1 MRQEKFW
8 KAHLLLSLLCVVL
21 ALGPLLLCNV
31 AAWTRLSG
39 AGTSGAG
46 LLFGFG
52 SDWLS
57 QHLPIAES
65 LRQAMLESGR
75 LLPLYIDLGG
85 GVSVYDFA
93 YYGLL
98 RPDVLLGYLFPSV
111 GMEYI
116 LGGYAVF
123 ELLLGGNMVY
133 IWLRGNHEQNTAGRR
148 AAFAGSVLYMAAGC
162 FLHAHFQLMFV
173 NYLPFLVLALIGI
186 DRFIEKRKGIL
197 LCVGLTLVYFH
208 SFYYAPSCL
217 CVAGIYYLYRVRQAG
232 TWPAAADK
240 KAPKGAGQCG
250 ALDEESPKRAAAEA
264 APRRGHLKMHVRFLL
279 WILLSI
285 GLAAVL
291 LLPTGLDILST
302 SKDAGSF
309 AGSKMPLVNPKLDGL
324 LYSPYGMGLTLIG
337 LYALLCALGKRRMRL
352 PAVAVLAA
360 SLFPIIPFVLNGFL
374 YARGKILIP
383 FLLLVCLIF
392 ACICEEYFAG
402 KDVPKVWAGLL
413 CLMPCLL
420 LSGKYGIWKYIDWA
434 VLMLWILGVR
444 QGQRLRRSQHEKN
457 RCTRRLT
464 AALLLIPC
472 IFSFYLNAQS
482 GYVSRSEIQTGAVSK
497 AFNEADPQMD
507 ESDNYRF
514 EILTDAF
521 NLCNFLPGAN
531 AKRSSMYSSITQE
544 DYAEFFYDG
553 AKNAIPIQN
562 RIALIP
568 GQNVL
573 YNYKMGVRY
582 VLADRYAIP
591 NGYQKISESGD
602 YAIAEN
608 PHILPIC
615 HGTDKLV
622 SLEDILQK
630 AERADNS
637 TEVEIQAK
645 LRLSSREVRVPLDFR
660 GRIAIL
666 SFDVTPL
673 SPRAVVIDI
682 NGVRNKLSGSSA
694 PYPNHNNRFNYVLSG
709 GTDGFL
715 IQKNANEYRIENL
728 TLSFLDEKE
737 LYNSSGE
744 VWKPQTHTSDAG
756 KGQIFS
762 GTINMKKDGYFAT
775 SYPYRKGYEVKVD
788 GRAVSASEILKI
800 DDTFLGL
807 RLEEGMHEIEIR
819 FVPPGYR
826 TGLAISAISLLILLV
841 LSAWQKTKH
850 ICENRVFRYLITG
863 GMTTAVNYVIY
874 FGLFI
879 AAGRSVAGGTGGAAD
894 SAFSLAANSLAWLG
908 AVIFAYFANRRFVFQ
923 SENSILHEFIQ
934 FALLRLAS
942 LTVENILLYLL
953 LTLMAMPNAAAKIS
967 VSVITVILNYAACK
981 YKIFSVKGETR

>member
-1 MRQEKFW
+1 MRREKFW

-31 AAWTRLSG
+31 AAW
-39 AGTSGAG
+39 AG
-46 LLFGFG
+46 LPSAASSEEGLIFGFG

-65 LRQAMLESGR
+65 LRWAMLEPGR

-85 GVSVYDFA
+85 GSSAYDFA

-98 RPDVLLGYLFPSV
+98 RPDVLLGCLFPSV

-123 ELLLGGNMVY
+123 ELLLGGNLVY
-133 IWLRGNHEQNTAGRR
+133 VWLRENCGQNEAGRR
-148 AAFAGSVLYMAAGC
+148 AAFAGSVLYLAAGC

-173 NYLPFLVLALIGI
+173 NYLPFLVLALIGV
-186 DRFIEKRKGIL
+186 DRFIEKRRGLL

-217 CVAGIYYLYRVRQAG
+217 CVACIYYLYRVRQ
-232 TWPAAADK
+232 T
-240 KAPKGAGQCG
+240 GAGQRG
-250 ALDEESPKRAAAEA
+250 ALAEESPKRATTEA
-264 APRRGHLKMHVRFLL
+264 ASRHGDLKTHGSFLL
-279 WILLSI
+279 WILLSV
-285 GLAAVL
+285 GLAAIL

-374 YARGKILIP
+374 YAREKILIP

-444 QGQRLRRSQHEKN
+444 QGQRLRRPQHEKN

-562 RIALIP
+562 RVALIP

-573 YNYKMGVRY
+573 FNYKMGVRY

-615 HGTDKLV
+615 YGTDKLV
-622 SLEDILQK
+622 SFEEILQR
-630 AERADNS
+630 AERADKA
-637 TEVEIQAK
+637 TEAEIQGK

-660 GRIAIL
+660 GKIAIL

-682 NGVRNKLSGSSA
+682 NGVRNKLSGSGA
-694 PYPNHNNRFNYVLSG
+694 PYPNHNKHFSYVLSG

-737 LYNSSGE
+737 LYNSGGE
-744 VWKPQTHTSDAG
+744 VWEPQMHASDAG

-819 FVPPGYR
+819 FVPPSYQ

-934 FALLRLAS
+934 FALLRLVS

>member
-1 MRQEKFW
+1 MRREKFW
-8 KAHLLLSLLCVVL
+8 KAHLLLSLLCVIL
-21 ALGPLLLCNV
+21 ALGPLLLCS
-31 AAWTRLSG
+31 AAALAGLPSAASSG
-39 AGTSGAG
+39 EG

-85 GVSVYDFA
+85 GASAYDFA

-98 RPDVLLGYLFPSV
+98 RPDVLLGCLLPGV

-123 ELLLGGNMVY
+123 ELLLGGNLVY
-133 IWLRGNHEQNTAGRR
+133 VWLRENCGQNAAGRR
-148 AAFAGSVLYMAAGC
+148 VAFAGSVLYLAAGC

-173 NYLPFLVLALIGI
+173 NYLPFLVLALIGV
-186 DRFIEKRKGIL
+186 DRFIEKRRGIL

-232 TWPAAADK
+232 TESADACEN
-240 KAPKGAGQCG
+240 APKGAGQRG
-250 ALDEESPKRAAAEA
+250 ALAEESPKRATTEA
-264 APRRGHLKMHVRFLL
+264 ASRHGDLKTHGSFLL
-279 WILLSI
+279 WILLSV
-285 GLAAVL
+285 GLAAIL

-309 AGSKMPLVNPKLDGL
+309 AGSRMLFINPKLDGL

-337 LYALLCALGKRRMRL
+337 LYAVLYALEKRGLRL
-352 PAVAVLAA
+352 PAAAVLTA
-360 SLFPIIPFVLNGFL
+360 SLFPVIPFVLNGFL

-392 ACICEEYFAG
+392 VRVCEEYFTG
-402 KDVPKVWAGLL
+402 KDVPKVWVGIL
-413 CLMPCLL
+413 CLIPCLL
-420 LSGKYGIWKYIDWA
+420 LSDKYGAWKYVDWA
-434 VLMLWILGVR
+434 VLMLWIFGIR
-444 QGQRLRRSQHEKN
+444 QRQRLRRSQHEKN

-464 AALLLIPC
+464 AVLLLVPC
-472 IFSFYLNAQS
+472 VFSFYLNAQS
-482 GYVSRSEIQTGAVSK
+482 GYVSQSK
-497 AFNEADPQMD
+497 IKIGSVREAFNEASAQMD
-507 ESDNYRF
+507 ESGNYRF

-521 NLCNFLPGAN
+521 NLCNFMPGVPV
-531 AKRSSMYSSITQE
+531 KRSSMYSSMTQE

-562 RIALIP
+562 RVALIP

-573 YNYKMGVRY
+573 FNYKMGVRY

-591 NGYQKISESGD
+591 NDYQKILESGD
-602 YAIAEN
+602 YVIAEN
-608 PHILPIC
+608 PRVLPIC
-615 HGTDKLV
+615 YGTDKLV
-622 SLEDILQK
+622 SFEEILQR
-630 AERADNS
+630 AERADKA
-637 TEVEIQAK
+637 TEAEIQGK

-660 GRIAIL
+660 GKIAIL

-673 SPRAVVIDI
+673 SSRAVVIDI
-682 NGVRNKLSGSSA
+682 NGVRNKLSGSGA
-694 PYPNHNNRFNYVLSG
+694 PYPNHNKHFSYVLSG

-715 IQKNANEYRIENL
+715 IQKNANEYQIENL
-728 TLSFLDEKE
+728 TMSFLDEKE
-737 LYNSSGE
+737 LYNSGGE
-744 VWKPQTHTSDAG
+744 VWEPQMHASDAG

-788 GRAVSASEILKI
+788 GRAVSTSEILKI

-826 TGLAISAISLLILLV
+826 TGLAISAISLLILLA
-841 LSAWQKTKH
+841 LSAWRKAKR
-850 ICENRVFRYLITG
+850 ICESRLFRYLITG

-874 FGLFI
+874 FGLFM
-879 AAGRSVAGGTGGAAD
+879 AAGRSVTAGADGAPD
-894 SAFSLAANSLAWLG
+894 SLFSLAANSLAWLG

-923 SENSILHEFIQ
+923 SENSVLHEFLQ

-942 LTVENILLYLL
+942 LAVENILLYLL

-981 YKIFSVKGETR
+981 YKIFSVKGENR

>member
-1 MRQEKFW
+1 MRREKFW

-31 AAWTRLSG
+31 AAW
-39 AGTSGAG
+39 AG
-46 LLFGFG
+46 LPSAASSEEGLIFGFG

-65 LRQAMLESGR
+65 LKWAMLESGR

-85 GVSVYDFA
+85 GSSAYDFA

-98 RPDVLLGYLFPSV
+98 RPDVLLGCLLPGV

-123 ELLLGGNMVY
+123 ELLLGGNLVY
-133 IWLRGNHEQNTAGRR
+133 VWLRENCGQNTAGRR
-148 AAFAGSVLYMAAGC
+148 AAFAGSVLYLAAGC

-173 NYLPFLVLALIGI
+173 NYLPFLVLALIGV
-186 DRFIEKRKGIL
+186 DRFIEKRRGLL

-217 CVAGIYYLYRVRQAG
+217 CVACIYYLYRVRQAG
-232 TWPAAADK
+232 
-240 KAPKGAGQCG
+240 AGQRG
-250 ALDEESPKRAAAEA
+250 ALAEESPKRATTEA

-337 LYALLCALGKRRMRL
+337 LYAVLYALEKRGLRL
-352 PAVAVLAA
+352 PAAAVLTA
-360 SLFPIIPFVLNGFL
+360 SLFPVIPFVLNGFL

-434 VLMLWILGVR
+434 VLLLWILGVR

-521 NLCNFLPGAN
+521 NLCNFLPGVPV
-531 AKRSSMYSSITQE
+531 KRSSMYSSMTQE

-562 RIALIP
+562 RVALIP

-573 YNYKMGVRY
+573 FNYKMGVRY

-591 NGYQKISESGD
+591 NDYQKISESGD
-602 YAIAEN
+602 YVIAEN
-608 PHILPIC
+608 PRVLPIC
-615 HGTDKLV
+615 YGTDKLV
-622 SLEDILQK
+622 SFEEILQR
-630 AERADNS
+630 AERADKA
-637 TEVEIQAK
+637 TEAEIQGK

-660 GRIAIL
+660 GKIAIL

-673 SPRAVVIDI
+673 SSRAVVIDI
-682 NGVRNKLSGSSA
+682 NGVRNKLSGSGA

-744 VWKPQTHTSDAG
+744 VWEPQTHTSDAG
-756 KGQIFS
+756 RGQVFS
-762 GTINMKKDGYFAT
+762 GRITMKKNGYFAT
-775 SYPYRKGYEVKVD
+775 SDPYRKGYEIQVD

>member
-1 MRQEKFW
+1 MRREKFW

-31 AAWTRLSG
+31 AAW
-39 AGTSGAG
+39 AG
-46 LLFGFG
+46 LPSAASSEEGLIFGFG

-65 LRQAMLESGR
+65 LRWAMLESGR

-232 TWPAAADK
+232 
-240 KAPKGAGQCG
+240 AGQRG
-250 ALDEESPKRAAAEA
+250 ALAEESPKRAAAEA
-264 APRRGHLKMHVRFLL
+264 APRRGDLKTHGSFLL

-392 ACICEEYFAG
+392 VRVCEEYFTG

-413 CLMPCLL
+413 CLIPCLL
-420 LSGKYGIWKYIDWA
+420 LSDKYGVWKYVDWA
-434 VLMLWILGVR
+434 VLMLWIFGVR
-444 QGQRLRRSQHEKN
+444 QRQRLRRSQHEKN

-464 AALLLIPC
+464 AVLLLVPC
-472 IFSFYLNAQS
+472 IFSFCLNAQS
-482 GYVSRSEIQTGAVSK
+482 GYVSQSK
-497 AFNEADPQMD
+497 IKIGSVREAFNEASAQMD
-507 ESDNYRF
+507 ESENYRF

-553 AKNAIPIQN
+553 AKKRNTHPESHCTDSGTKRAFQLQN
-562 RIALIP
+562 GRALCFG
-568 GQNVL
+568 GQIRHT
-573 YNYKMGVRY
+573 K
-582 VLADRYAIP
+582 
-591 NGYQKISESGD
+591 
-602 YAIAEN
+602 
-608 PHILPIC
+608 
-615 HGTDKLV
+615 
-622 SLEDILQK
+622 
-630 AERADNS
+630 
-637 TEVEIQAK
+637 
-645 LRLSSREVRVPLDFR
+645 RLSKDFGKRRLCNCRKSAYSADLSRY
-660 GRIAIL
+660 GQA
-666 SFDVTPL
+666 
-673 SPRAVVIDI
+673 
-682 NGVRNKLSGSSA
+682 
-694 PYPNHNNRFNYVLSG
+694 RF
-709 GTDGFL
+709 
-715 IQKNANEYRIENL
+715 A
-728 TLSFLDEKE
+728 
-737 LYNSSGE
+737 
-744 VWKPQTHTSDAG
+744 
-756 KGQIFS
+756 
-762 GTINMKKDGYFAT
+762 
-775 SYPYRKGYEVKVD
+775 
-788 GRAVSASEILKI
+788 
-800 DDTFLGL
+800 
-807 RLEEGMHEIEIR
+807 
-819 FVPPGYR
+819 
-826 TGLAISAISLLILLV
+826 
-841 LSAWQKTKH
+841 
-850 ICENRVFRYLITG
+850 
-863 GMTTAVNYVIY
+863 
-874 FGLFI
+874 
-879 AAGRSVAGGTGGAAD
+879 
-894 SAFSLAANSLAWLG
+894 
-908 AVIFAYFANRRFVFQ
+908 
-923 SENSILHEFIQ
+923 
-934 FALLRLAS
+934 
-942 LTVENILLYLL
+942 
-953 LTLMAMPNAAAKIS
+953 
-967 VSVITVILNYAACK
+967 
-981 YKIFSVKGETR
+981 

>member
-1 MRQEKFW
+1 MRREKFW
-8 KAHLLLSLLCVVL
+8 KAHLLLSLLCLVL

-31 AAWTRLSG
+31 AAW
-39 AGTSGAG
+39 AG
-46 LLFGFG
+46 LPSAASSEEGLIFGFG

-65 LRQAMLESGR
+65 IRWAMLESGR

-85 GVSVYDFA
+85 GSSAYDFA

-98 RPDVLLGYLFPSV
+98 RPDVLLGCLLPGV

-123 ELLLGGNMVY
+123 ELLLGGNLVY
-133 IWLRGNHEQNTAGRR
+133 IWLRGNCGQNTAGRR
-148 AAFAGSVLYMAAGC
+148 AAFAGSVLYLAAGC

-186 DRFIEKRKGIL
+186 DRFIENRRGLL
-197 LCVGLTLVYFH
+197 LCVGLTIVYFH

-217 CVAGIYYLYRVRQAG
+217 CVACIYYLYRGRQAG
-232 TWPAAADK
+232 
-240 KAPKGAGQCG
+240 AGQRG
-250 ALDEESPKRAAAEA
+250 TLAEESPKRATTEA
-264 APRRGHLKMHVRFLL
+264 APRHGDLKTHGSFLL
-279 WILLSI
+279 WILLSV
-285 GLAAVL
+285 GLAAIL

-324 LYSPYGMGLTLIG
+324 LYSPYGMGVTLIG
-337 LYALLCALGKRRMRL
+337 LYALLCTLGKRRMRL

-392 ACICEEYFAG
+392 VRVCEEYFTG
-402 KDVPKVWAGLL
+402 KDVPKVWAGIL
-413 CLMPCLL
+413 CLIPCLL
-420 LSGKYGIWKYIDWA
+420 LSDKYGVWKYVDLA
-434 VLMLWILGVR
+434 VLMLWIFGVR
-444 QGQRLRRSQHEKN
+444 QGQRLRRPQHEKN

-464 AALLLIPC
+464 AVLLLVPC
-472 IFSFYLNAQS
+472 VFSFCLNAQS
-482 GYVSRSEIQTGAVSK
+482 GYVSQSK
-497 AFNEADPQMD
+497 IKIGSVREAFNEASAQMD
-507 ESDNYRF
+507 ESGNYRF

-521 NLCNFLPGAN
+521 NLCNFLPGVPV
-531 AKRSSMYSSITQE
+531 KRSSMYSSMTQE

-562 RIALIP
+562 RVALIP

-573 YNYKMGVRY
+573 FNYKMGVRY

-591 NGYQKISESGD
+591 NDYQKISESGD
-602 YAIAEN
+602 YMIAEN
-608 PHILPIC
+608 PRVLPIC
-615 HGTDKLV
+615 YGTDKLV
-622 SLEDILQK
+622 SFEEILQR
-630 AERADNS
+630 AERADKA
-637 TEVEIQAK
+637 TEAEIQGK

-660 GRIAIL
+660 GKIAIL

-673 SPRAVVIDI
+673 SSRAVVIDI
-682 NGVRNKLSGSSA
+682 NGVRNKLSGSGA
-694 PYPNHNNRFNYVLSG
+694 PYPNHNKHFSYVLSG

-715 IQKNANEYRIENL
+715 IQKNANEYQIENL

-737 LYNSSGE
+737 LYNSGGE
-744 VWKPQTHTSDAG
+744 VWKPQMHASDVG

-788 GRAVSASEILKI
+788 GRAIEESKILKI
-800 DDTFLGL
+800 DDTFLGI

-826 TGLAISAISLLILLV
+826 TGLLISVLSLLILLA
-841 LSAWQKTKH
+841 LSAWRKAKR
-850 ICENRVFRYLITG
+850 ICESRLFRYLITG

-953 LTLMAMPNAAAKIS
+953 FTLMAMPNAAAKIS

-981 YKIFSVKGETR
+981 YKIFSVKGENR

>member
-1 MRQEKFW
+1 MRREKFW

-31 AAWTRLSG
+31 AAW
-39 AGTSGAG
+39 AG
-46 LLFGFG
+46 LPSAASSEEGLIFGFG

-65 LRQAMLESGR
+65 LRWAMLESGR

-85 GVSVYDFA
+85 GSSAYDFA

-98 RPDVLLGYLFPSV
+98 RPDVLLGCLFPSV

-133 IWLRGNHEQNTAGRR
+133 IWLRENCGQNAAGRR
-148 AAFAGSVLYMAAGC
+148 AAFAGSVLYLAAGC

-186 DRFIEKRKGIL
+186 DRFIEKRRGLL

-217 CVAGIYYLYRVRQAG
+217 CVACIYYLYRVRQAG
-232 TWPAAADK
+232 
-240 KAPKGAGQCG
+240 AGQRG
-250 ALDEESPKRAAAEA
+250 TLAEESPKRATTEA
-264 APRRGHLKMHVRFLL
+264 APRHGDLKTHGSFLL

-402 KDVPKVWAGLL
+402 KDVPKVWEGLL

-444 QGQRLRRSQHEKN
+444 QGQRLRRPQHEKN

-562 RIALIP
+562 RVALIP

-573 YNYKMGVRY
+573 FNYKMGVRY

-591 NGYQKISESGD
+591 NDYQKISESGD
-602 YAIAEN
+602 YVIAEN
-608 PHILPIC
+608 PRVLPIC
-615 HGTDKLV
+615 YGTDKLV
-622 SLEDILQK
+622 SFEEILQR
-630 AERADNS
+630 AERADKA
-637 TEVEIQAK
+637 TEAEIQGK

-660 GRIAIL
+660 GKIAIL

-737 LYNSSGE
+737 LYNSGGE
-744 VWKPQTHTSDAG
+744 VWEPQMHASDAG
-756 KGQIFS
+756 RGQVFS
-762 GTINMKKDGYFAT
+762 GRITMKKNGYFAT
-775 SYPYRKGYEVKVD
+775 SDPYRKGYEIQVD

-863 GMTTAVNYVIY
+863 GMTTAVNYIIY

-908 AVIFAYFANRRFVFQ
+908 AVIFAYVANRRFVFQ

-934 FALLRLAS
+934 FALLRFAS

>member
-1 MRQEKFW
+1 MRREKFW

-31 AAWTRLSG
+31 AAW
-39 AGTSGAG
+39 AG
-46 LLFGFG
+46 LPSAASSEEGLIFGFG

-85 GVSVYDFA
+85 GSSAYDFA

-98 RPDVLLGYLFPSV
+98 RPDVLLGCLFPSV

-123 ELLLGGNMVY
+123 ELLLGGNLVY
-133 IWLRGNHEQNTAGRR
+133 VWLRENCGQNEAGRR
-148 AAFAGSVLYMAAGC
+148 AAFAGSVLYLAAGC
-162 FLHAHFQLMFV
+162 FLHAHFQLMFA

-186 DRFIEKRKGIL
+186 DRFIENRRGIL
-197 LCVGLTLVYFH
+197 LCVGLTLVYLH

-217 CVAGIYYLYRVRQAG
+217 CVACIYYLYRVRQ
-232 TWPAAADK
+232 T
-240 KAPKGAGQCG
+240 GAGQRG
-250 ALDEESPKRAAAEA
+250 ALAEESPKRATTEA
-264 APRRGHLKMHVRFLL
+264 ASRHGDLKTHGSFLL
-279 WILLSI
+279 WILLSV
-285 GLAAVL
+285 GLAAIL

-434 VLMLWILGVR
+434 VLMLWILAVR
-444 QGQRLRRSQHEKN
+444 QGQRLRRPQHEKN

-573 YNYKMGVRY
+573 FNYKMGVRY

-602 YAIAEN
+602 YVIAEN
-608 PHILPIC
+608 PRVLPIC
-615 HGTDKLV
+615 YGTDKLV
-622 SLEDILQK
+622 SFEEILQR
-630 AERADNS
+630 AERADKA
-637 TEVEIQAK
+637 TEAEIQGK

-660 GRIAIL
+660 GKIAIL

-744 VWKPQTHTSDAG
+744 VWEPQTHTSDAG
-756 KGQIFS
+756 RGQVFS
-762 GTINMKKDGYFAT
+762 GRITMKKNGHFAT
-775 SYPYRKGYEVKVD
+775 SDPYRKGYEIQVD

-908 AVIFAYFANRRFVFQ
+908 AVIFAYVANRRFVFQ

-934 FALLRLAS
+934 FALLRFAS

>member
-1 MRQEKFW
+1 MRREKFW

-31 AAWTRLSG
+31 AAW
-39 AGTSGAG
+39 AG
-46 LLFGFG
+46 LPSAASSEEGLFFGFG

-65 LRQAMLESGR
+65 LKWAMLESGR

-85 GVSVYDFA
+85 GSSAYDFA

-98 RPDVLLGYLFPSV
+98 RPDVLLGCLLPGV

-123 ELLLGGNMVY
+123 ELLLGGNLVY
-133 IWLRGNHEQNTAGRR
+133 VWLRENCGQNTAGRR
-148 AAFAGSVLYMAAGC
+148 AAFAGSVLYLAAGC

-173 NYLPFLVLALIGI
+173 NYLPFLVLALIGV
-186 DRFIEKRKGIL
+186 DRFIEKRRGLL

-217 CVAGIYYLYRVRQAG
+217 CVACIYYLYRVRQAG
-232 TWPAAADK
+232 
-240 KAPKGAGQCG
+240 AGQRG
-250 ALDEESPKRAAAEA
+250 ALAEESPKRATTEA

-392 ACICEEYFAG
+392 VRVCEEYFTG

-413 CLMPCLL
+413 CLIPCLL
-420 LSGKYGIWKYIDWA
+420 LSDKYGVWKYVDWA
-434 VLMLWILGVR
+434 VLMLWIFGVR
-444 QGQRLRRSQHEKN
+444 QRQRLRRSQHEKN

-464 AALLLIPC
+464 AVLLLVPC
-472 IFSFYLNAQS
+472 VFSFCLNAQS
-482 GYVSRSEIQTGAVSK
+482 GYVSQSK
-497 AFNEADPQMD
+497 IKIGSVREAFNEASAQMD
-507 ESDNYRF
+507 ESENYRF

-521 NLCNFLPGAN
+521 NLCNFLPGVPV
-531 AKRSSMYSSITQE
+531 KRSSMYSSMTQE

-562 RIALIP
+562 RVALIP

-573 YNYKMGVRY
+573 FNYKMGVRY

-591 NGYQKISESGD
+591 NDYQKISENGD
-602 YAIAEN
+602 YVIAEN
-608 PHILPIC
+608 PRVLPIC

-622 SLEDILQK
+622 SFEEILQR
-630 AERADNS
+630 AERADKA
-637 TEVEIQAK
+637 TEAEIQGK

-682 NGVRNKLSGSSA
+682 NGVRNKLSGSGA

-744 VWKPQTHTSDAG
+744 VWEPQTHTSDAG
-756 KGQIFS
+756 RGQVFS
-762 GTINMKKDGYFAT
+762 GRITMKKNGYFAT
-775 SYPYRKGYEVKVD
+775 SDPYRKGYEIQVD

>member
-1 MRQEKFW
+1 MRREKFW
-8 KAHLLLSLLCVVL
+8 KAHLLLSLLCVIL
-21 ALGPLLLCNV
+21 ALGPLLLCS
-31 AAWTRLSG
+31 AAAL
-39 AGTSGAG
+39 AG
-46 LLFGFG
+46 LPSAASSGEGMLFGFG

-65 LRQAMLESGR
+65 LRRAMLESGR
-75 LLPLYIDLGG
+75 PLPLYIDLGG
-85 GVSVYDFA
+85 GSSAYDFA

-98 RPDVLLGYLFPSV
+98 RPDVLLGCLLPGV

-116 LGGYAVF
+116 LGGYVVF
-123 ELLLGGNMVY
+123 ELLLGGNLVY
-133 IWLRGNHEQNTAGRR
+133 IWLRGNCEQNAAGRR
-148 AAFAGSVLYMAAGC
+148 AAFAGSVLYLAAGC

-186 DRFIEKRKGIL
+186 DRFIEKRRGLL

-217 CVAGIYYLYRVRQAG
+217 CVACIYYLYRLRQAG
-232 TWPAAADK
+232 AWPAVAGE
-240 KAPKGAGQCG
+240 KAPKGAGQRG
-250 ALDEESPKRAAAEA
+250 ALAEESLKRAAAEA
-264 APRRGHLKMHVRFLL
+264 ASRHASLKTHVHFLL
-279 WILLSI
+279 WILLSV

-309 AGSKMPLVNPKLDGL
+309 AGSRMLFINPKLDGL
-324 LYSPYGMGLTLIG
+324 LYSPYGMGMTLIG
-337 LYALLCALGKRRMRL
+337 LYAVLCALEKRGLRL
-352 PAVAVLAA
+352 PAAAVLAA
-360 SLFPIIPFVLNGFL
+360 SLFPMIPFVLNGFL

-383 FLLLVCLIF
+383 FLLLVCLVF
-392 ACICEEYFAG
+392 ARVCEEYFTG
-402 KDVPKVWAGLL
+402 KNVPKVWVGIL
-413 CLMPCLL
+413 CLIPCLL
-420 LSGKYGIWKYIDWA
+420 LSDKYGIWKYADWA

-457 RCTRRLT
+457 RCTQRLT
-464 AALLLIPC
+464 TVLLLIPC
-472 IFSFYLNAQS
+472 VFSFYLNTQS
-482 GYVSRSEIQTGAVSK
+482 GYVSQSEIKTGTVRE
-497 AFNEADPQMD
+497 AFNEASAQMD
-507 ESDNYRF
+507 ESGNYRF
-514 EILTDAF
+514 EILADAF

-531 AKRSSMYSSITQE
+531 AKRSSMYSSMTQE
-544 DYAEFFYDG
+544 DYAKFFYDG

-562 RIALIP
+562 RVALIL
-568 GQNVL
+568 GQNEIF
-573 YNYKMGVRY
+573 NYKMGVRY

-591 NGYQKISESGD
+591 NDYQKILESGD
-602 YAIAEN
+602 YVIAEN
-608 PHILPIC
+608 PRVLPIC
-615 HGTDKLV
+615 YGTDKLI
-622 SLEDILQK
+622 SFEEILQR
-630 AERADNS
+630 AERADKA
-637 TEVEIQAK
+637 TEAEIQGK

-660 GRIAIL
+660 GKIAIL

-673 SPRAVVIDI
+673 SSRAVVIDI
-682 NGVRNKLSGSSA
+682 NGVRNKLSGSGA
-694 PYPNHNNRFNYVLSG
+694 PYPNHNKHFSYVLSG

-744 VWKPQTHTSDAG
+744 VWEPQMHASDAG

-775 SYPYRKGYEVKVD
+775 SYPYRKGYEIHVD

-800 DDTFLGL
+800 DDTFLGI

-826 TGLAISAISLLILLV
+826 TGLLISVLSLLILLA
-841 LSAWQKTKH
+841 LSAWRKAKR
-850 ICENRVFRYLITG
+850 ICESRLFRYLITG

-874 FGLFI
+874 FGLFM
-879 AAGRSVAGGTGGAAD
+879 AAGRSVTAGADGAPD
-894 SAFSLAANSLAWLG
+894 SLFSLTANSLAWLG

-923 SENSILHEFIQ
+923 SENSVLHEFLQ
-934 FALLRLAS
+934 FVLLRLAS
-942 LTVENILLYLL
+942 LAVENILLYLL

-981 YKIFSVKGETR
+981 YKIFSVKGENR

>member
-1 MRQEKFW
+1 MRREKFW

-31 AAWTRLSG
+31 AAW
-39 AGTSGAG
+39 AG
-46 LLFGFG
+46 LPSAASSEEGLIFGFC

-65 LRQAMLESGR
+65 LRWAMLESGR

-232 TWPAAADK
+232 TWPAAAGK
-240 KAPKGAGQCG
+240 KAPKGAGQRG
-250 ALDEESPKRAAAEA
+250 ALAEESPKRATTEA
-264 APRRGHLKMHVRFLL
+264 ASRHGDLKTHGSFLL

-444 QGQRLRRSQHEKN
+444 QGQRLRRPQHEKN

-573 YNYKMGVRY
+573 FNYKMGVRY

-602 YAIAEN
+602 YVIAEN
-608 PHILPIC
+608 PRVLPIC
-615 HGTDKLV
+615 YGTDKLV
-622 SLEDILQK
+622 SFEEILQR
-630 AERADNS
+630 AERADKA
-637 TEVEIQAK
+637 TEAEIQGK

-744 VWKPQTHTSDAG
+744 VWEPQTHTSDAG
-756 KGQIFS
+756 RGQVFS
-762 GTINMKKDGYFAT
+762 GRITMKKNGYFAT
-775 SYPYRKGYEVKVD
+775 SDPYRKGYEIQVD

-908 AVIFAYFANRRFVFQ
+908 AVIFAYVANRRFVFQ
-923 SENSILHEFIQ
+923 SENSILHESIQ
-934 FALLRLAS
+934 FALLRFAS

>member
-1 MRQEKFW
+1 MRREKFW
-8 KAHLLLSLLCVVL
+8 KAHLLLSLLCVIL
-21 ALGPLLLCNV
+21 ALGPLLLCS
-31 AAWTRLSG
+31 AAALAGLPSAASSG
-39 AGTSGAG
+39 EG

-85 GVSVYDFA
+85 GVTVYDFA

-98 RPDVLLGYLFPSV
+98 RPDVLLGCLFPSV

-116 LGGYAVF
+116 LGGYAAV
-123 ELLLGGNMVY
+123 ELLLGANLVYVWLQGNC
-133 IWLRGNHEQNTAGRR
+133 RQNAAGRR
-148 AAFAGSVLYMAAGC
+148 AAFAGSVLYLAAGC

-186 DRFIEKRKGIL
+186 DRFIEKHKGIL

-217 CVAGIYYLYRVRQAG
+217 CVTGIYYLYRVRQAG
-232 TWPAAADK
+232 AEP
-240 KAPKGAGQCG
+240 
-250 ALDEESPKRAAAEA
+250 AAEA
-264 APRRGHLKMHVRFLL
+264 APRRGRLKMHVRFLL

-337 LYALLCALGKRRMRL
+337 LYAVLCALGKRGLRL
-352 PAVAVLAA
+352 PSAAVLAG
-360 SLFPIIPFVLNGFL
+360 SLFPVIPFVLNGFL

-383 FLLLVCLIF
+383 FLLLVCLVF
-392 ACICEEYFAG
+392 ARVCEEYFMG

-413 CLMPCLL
+413 CLIPCLL
-420 LSGKYGIWKYIDWA
+420 LSGKYGMWKYVDWA
-434 VLMLWILGVR
+434 ALMLWILGVR
-444 QGQRLRRSQHEKN
+444 QGQRLRRSQREKN
-457 RCTRRLT
+457 RCTQRLI
-464 AALLLIPC
+464 AGLLLIPC
-472 IFSFYLNAQS
+472 VFSFYLNTQS
-482 GYVSRSEIQTGAVSK
+482 GYISQDEIQTGAVRE
-497 AFNEADPQMD
+497 AFDEASARMD
-507 ESDNYRF
+507 ESGNYRF
-514 EILTDAF
+514 EILADAF

-531 AKRSSMYSSITQE
+531 AKRSSMYSSMTQE
-544 DYAEFFYDG
+544 AYAKFFYDD

-562 RIALIP
+562 RVALIP
-568 GQNVL
+568 GQNEIF
-573 YNYKMGVRY
+573 NYKMGVRY
-582 VLADRYAIP
+582 ILTDKDSLP
-591 NGYQKISESGD
+591 NGYQKISEGGD
-602 YAIAEN
+602 YAVAEN
-608 PHILPIC
+608 PRVLPIC
-615 HGTDKLV
+615 YGTDKLV
-622 SLEDILQK
+622 SFEEILQR
-630 AERADNS
+630 AERADKA
-637 TEVEIQAK
+637 TEAEIQGK

-660 GRIAIL
+660 GKIAIL

-673 SPRAVVIDI
+673 SSRAVVIDI
-682 NGVRNKLSGSSA
+682 NGVRNKLSGSGA
-694 PYPNHNNRFNYVLSG
+694 PYPNHNKHFSYVLSG

-737 LYNSSGE
+737 LYNSGGE
-744 VWKPQTHTSDAG
+744 VWEPQMHASDAG

-762 GTINMKKDGYFAT
+762 GTINIKKDGYFAT
-775 SYPYRKGYEVKVD
+775 SYPYRKGYEVQVD
-788 GRAVSASEILKI
+788 GRAIEESKILKI
-800 DDTFLGL
+800 DNTFLGIS
-807 RLEEGMHEIEIR
+807 LEEGMHEIEIR

-826 TGLAISAISLLILLV
+826 TGFAVSVLSLLILLV
-841 LSAWQKTKH
+841 ISLWRKAKRL
-850 ICENRVFRYLITG
+850 CESRLLRYLITG

-874 FGLFI
+874 FGLFM
-879 AAGRSVAGGTGGAAD
+879 AAGRSVTGGTGGAAD

-923 SENSILHEFIQ
+923 SENSVLHEFLQ

-942 LTVENILLYLL
+942 LAVENILLYLL

>member
-1 MRQEKFW
+1 MRREKFW

-31 AAWTRLSG
+31 AAW
-39 AGTSGAG
+39 AG
-46 LLFGFG
+46 LPSAASSEEGLIFGFG

-65 LRQAMLESGR
+65 LRWAMLESGR

-85 GVSVYDFA
+85 GSSAYDFA

-98 RPDVLLGYLFPSV
+98 RPDVLLGCLFPSV

-133 IWLRGNHEQNTAGRR
+133 IWLRENCGQNAAGRR
-148 AAFAGSVLYMAAGC
+148 AAFAGSVLYLAAGC

-186 DRFIEKRKGIL
+186 DRFIEKRRGLL
-197 LCVGLTLVYFH
+197 LCVGLTLIYFH

-217 CVAGIYYLYRVRQAG
+217 CVACIYYLYRVRQAG
-232 TWPAAADK
+232 
-240 KAPKGAGQCG
+240 AGQRG
-250 ALDEESPKRAAAEA
+250 TLAEESPKRATTEA
-264 APRRGHLKMHVRFLL
+264 APRHGDLKTHGSFLL
-279 WILLSI
+279 WILLSV
-285 GLAAVL
+285 GLAAIL

-309 AGSKMPLVNPKLDGL
+309 AGSKMPLVNPKLDAL
-324 LYSPYGMGLTLIG
+324 LYSPYGMGVTLIG
-337 LYALLCALGKRRMRL
+337 LYALLCTLGKRRMRL
-352 PAVAVLAA
+352 PAVAVLVA
-360 SLFPIIPFVLNGFL
+360 SLFPVIPFVLNGFL

-444 QGQRLRRSQHEKN
+444 QRQRLRRSQHEKN
-457 RCTRRLT
+457 RSTRRLT
-464 AALLLIPC
+464 AVLLLVPC
-472 IFSFYLNAQS
+472 VFSFCLNAQS
-482 GYVSRSEIQTGAVSK
+482 GYVSQSK
-497 AFNEADPQMD
+497 IKIGSVREAFNEASAQMD
-507 ESDNYRF
+507 ESGNYRF

-521 NLCNFLPGAN
+521 NLCNFLPGVPV
-531 AKRSSMYSSITQE
+531 KRSSMYSSMTQE

-562 RIALIP
+562 RVALIP

-573 YNYKMGVRY
+573 FNYKMGVRY

-591 NGYQKISESGD
+591 NNYQKISESGD
-602 YAIAEN
+602 YMIAEN
-608 PHILPIC
+608 PRVLPIC
-615 HGTDKLV
+615 YGTDKLV
-622 SLEDILQK
+622 SFKEILQR
-630 AERADNS
+630 AERADKA
-637 TEVEIQAK
+637 TEAEIQGK

-660 GRIAIL
+660 GKIAIL

-673 SPRAVVIDI
+673 SSRAVVIDI
-682 NGVRNKLSGSSA
+682 NGVRNKLSGSGA
-694 PYPNHNNRFNYVLSG
+694 PYPNHNKHFSYVLSG

-715 IQKNANEYRIENL
+715 IQKNANEYQIENL

-737 LYNSSGE
+737 LYNSGGE
-744 VWKPQTHTSDAG
+744 VWEPQMHASDAG

-908 AVIFAYFANRRFVFQ
+908 AVIFAYVANRRFVFQ

-934 FALLRLAS
+934 FALLRFAS

>member
-1 MRQEKFW
+1 MRREKFW

-31 AAWTRLSG
+31 AAW
-39 AGTSGAG
+39 AG
-46 LLFGFG
+46 LPSAASSEEGLIFGFG

-85 GVSVYDFA
+85 GSSAYDFA

-98 RPDVLLGYLFPSV
+98 RPDVLLGCLFPSV
-111 GMEYI
+111 GMENI

-123 ELLLGGNMVY
+123 ELLLGGNLVY
-133 IWLRGNHEQNTAGRR
+133 VWLRENCGQNAAGRR
-148 AAFAGSVLYMAAGC
+148 AAFAGSLLYLAAGC
-162 FLHAHFQLMFV
+162 FLHAHFQLMFA

-186 DRFIEKRKGIL
+186 DRFIENRRGIL

-217 CVAGIYYLYRVRQAG
+217 CVACIYYLYRVRQ
-232 TWPAAADK
+232 T
-240 KAPKGAGQCG
+240 GAGQRG
-250 ALDEESPKRAAAEA
+250 ALAEESPKRATTEA
-264 APRRGHLKMHVRFLL
+264 ASRHGDLKTHGSFLL
-279 WILLSI
+279 WILLSV
-285 GLAAVL
+285 GLAAIL

-444 QGQRLRRSQHEKN
+444 QGQRLRRPQHEKN

-562 RIALIP
+562 RVALIP

-573 YNYKMGVRY
+573 FNYKMGVRY

-591 NGYQKISESGD
+591 NDYQKISESGD

-608 PHILPIC
+608 PRVLPIC
-615 HGTDKLV
+615 YGTDKLV
-622 SLEDILQK
+622 SFEEILQR
-630 AERADNS
+630 AERADKA
-637 TEVEIQAK
+637 TEAEIQGK

-660 GRIAIL
+660 GKIAIL

-673 SPRAVVIDI
+673 SSRAVVIDI
-682 NGVRNKLSGSSA
+682 NGVRNKLSGSGA
-694 PYPNHNNRFNYVLSG
+694 PYPNHNKHFSYVLSG

-737 LYNSSGE
+737 LYNSGGE
-744 VWKPQTHTSDAG
+744 VWEPQMHASDAG

-762 GTINMKKDGYFAT
+762 GRITMKKNGYFAT
-775 SYPYRKGYEVKVD
+775 SDPYRKGYEIQVD